1 MLNSEKKS
9 LFFRKNL
16 WLEVFLFVFIALAV
30 NSYFQIERSKLAN
43 LEVCQV
49 IADNYLE
56 GLTAQEFKNCKHIV
70 ESTDFSNSAKIQKL
84 NSWLRTFHIS
94 HLYIYNSKENK
105 KMWYGQSRETGIIV
119 KKIFNKWR
127 VTQVL
132 VPRSYVQVGDEILKI
147 NGKKIKSIKQVATTE
162 GHFEILRQGQPM
174 AFSIK
179 YSDIVYDERMVV
191 KPVNADWR
199 YLKIPSFKSD
209 FFGYDELARVFPE
222 LYQKNLIIDI
232 RDNFGGNF
240 ISIVR
245 LLSMVTCDDDQVGR
259 IFHNRS
265 QFAGEN
271 YLRDDLSDMEQ
282 ITQVTQTNPVYLKL
296 FKTELCLNTNKIV
309 VLMNERTASVSELF
323 VQILKNQFPNINI
336 FGTNT
341 AGQMV
346 LSIWYPLKY
355 FGPDVLISIP
365 YAWATANDKE
375 ILEGMG
381 ASPTQPIE
389 PKKIQKFID
398 SIDPLYD
405 YVLEHERIEAQ
416 SKSSFGGA
424 SG

>member
-1 MLNSEKKS
+1 MLNSENES
-9 LFFRKNL
+9 MLFKKNL
-16 WLEVFLFVFIALAV
+16 WLEVFLFMFIALSV
-30 NSYFQIERSKLAN
+30 NFYFQIERNKVASK
-43 LEVCQV
+43 EVCQI

-56 GLTAQEFKNCKHIV
+56 GLTEQEFKTCKQIV
-70 ESTDFSNSAKIQKL
+70 TSSDFSNSVKIEKL
-84 NSWLRTFHIS
+84 NKWLSTFHIS

-119 KKIFNKWR
+119 KKIFEKWR

-132 VPRSYVQVGDEILKI
+132 VPKSYIKVGDEILRI
-147 NGKKIKSIKQVATTE
+147 NGQKIKSMKHVASTE
-162 GHFEILRQGQPM
+162 GHFEILREGQPM
-174 AFSIK
+174 SFMIK
-179 YSDIVYDERMVV
+179 YSDVVYDERMVV
-191 KPVNADWR
+191 KPVNDNWR

-209 FFGYDELARVFPE
+209 YFGYDELARIFPD

-240 ISIVR
+240 ISVVR
-245 LLSMVTCDDDQVGR
+245 LLSMISCKDNQVGR
-259 IFHNRS
+259 IYHNRS
-265 QFAGEN
+265 QFYGET
-271 YLRDDLSDMEQ
+271 YLRDDLSDFEQ

-296 FKTELCLNTNKIV
+296 FKTELCLNTNKLV

-323 VQILKNQFPNINI
+323 VQILKNQYPDINI

-375 ILEGMG
+375 ILEGVG
-381 ASPTQPIE
+381 ASPTQSIDTQ
-389 PKKIQKFID
+389 KIQKFIE

-424 SG
+424 NG